1 VPVHPR
7 TALLDGKPVPVGAP
21 CATPQPVTGLQ
32 QQRPQPSQRALAG
45 DGDPGETAADDDD
58 VIALGHP
65 EVCKRTAVESGTDVV
80 GREAEVAAL
89 AEFLDARARL
99 PGVLLLQG
107 EAGIGKTTLWRH
119 GVGLAAERGYR
130 VLSCSGSSSEAQ
142 LSFVALGDL
151 LGEALQE
158 VLPALPAPQAK
169 GLAVALLVE
178 EAQGSSQDQRAIA
191 LAFVGALRLLAGSQ
205 PVAVAIDDIQW
216 LDRPSAVVLEFA
228 LRRLAGESVA
238 FLLTR
243 RQEEESALAPLD
255 LERAV
260 GEERLALL
268 PVGPLSLGALHRL
281 LSDRLDVVLSRP
293 KLRRLREL
301 SGGNPLFALELG
313 RALQRGAIR
322 LEAVEPLPGTLAS
335 VVRDR
340 LRLLPPDT
348 RVALRAASA
357 LAHPTLELVGNAIGG
372 GAAERLTPAIE
383 GHVVELD
390 REHIRFTHPLLASGI
405 YTEAPMAERRALHR
419 RLAELLPDSE
429 ERARHLALG
438 TERPDGEVAS
448 ALERAAGQAHDR
460 GALPA
465 AAELSE
471 LARRLTPA
479 ELDESRHRR
488 TVDAANFAWEAGE
501 TERGRQLLNE
511 ARSTAPPG
519 NRRAE
524 ILGWL
529 GNLEEYE
536 GDRRKAVELYREA
549 RDNATGDPRLRSRSE
564 EGLASALLL
573 LRRDLPAAAEHA
585 RAAVT
590 YAEEAGDR
598 TMEIAALQQLVLVD
612 ALTGGREWRAAV
624 ARGRELERHTGPV
637 QTAVSATFALAVV
650 LTWVDEF
657 PQACEHLLSLR
668 DQSEERAEES
678 ALPWTLAQLCWA
690 EFLAGRWDEADRHA
704 QEAIEMAVQA
714 DQEPQRLV
722 ALGVRGLVR
731 AARGDVD
738 EARADTETTLA
749 LAPEHGVMFA
759 TIVGACGLGLLE
771 LSLERFDA
779 VDHLLG
785 PLGNQL
791 EENGVREPG
800 SVRFVPDHIEALIA
814 LGRLDEAESLLE
826 TLERQATAVDRAS
839 ALAAAGRCRGLVAA
853 ARGDLQG
860 ALAALETALVE
871 HGRVSTPFEEA
882 RTRLALGVTRRRA
895 RMKRPAREVLE
906 QALASFEQLG
916 ARLWADKA
924 RADLARIGG
933 RPATTGE
940 LTATESRIA
949 ALAAEGRSN
958 KEIAAA
964 LYVTPKTVETHLSRI
979 YRKVGVRSR
988 TQLARQLSADAEA
1001 PKL

>member
-1 VPVHPR
+1 M
-7 TALLDGKPVPVGAP
+7 
-21 CATPQPVTGLQ
+21 
-32 QQRPQPSQRALAG
+32 
-45 DGDPGETAADDDD
+45 
-58 VIALGHP
+58 
-65 EVCKRTAVESGTDVV
+65 ESGTDVV
-80 GREAEVAAL
+80 GREEEVATL
-89 AEFLDARARL
+89 VDFLDGRARL
-99 PGVLLLQG
+99 PGVLLLEG
-107 EAGIGKTTLWRH
+107 EAGVGKTTLWRH
-119 GVGLAAERGYR
+119 GVELAAERGYR
-130 VLSCSGSSSEAQ
+130 VLSCSGSSSETQ

-158 VLPALPAPQAK
+158 VLPGLPTPQAK
-169 GLAVALLVE
+169 ALAVALLVE
-178 EAQGSSQDQRAIA
+178 EAEGSSQDQRAIA
-191 LAFVGALRLLAGSQ
+191 LAFVGALRLLALSQ
-205 PVAVAIDDIQW
+205 PVAVAIDDVQW
-216 LDRPSAVVLEFA
+216 LDRPSAFVLEFA
-228 LRRLAGESVA
+228 LRRLRGEAVA

-243 RQEEESALAPLD
+243 RQEESTVAPFD

-281 LSDRLDVVLSRP
+281 LSDRLDVGLSRP

-313 RALQRGAIR
+313 RAFHRGAIR
-322 LEAVEPLPGTLAS
+322 FEAAEPLPGTLAS

-340 LRLLPPDT
+340 LMQLPSATRAALL
-348 RVALRAASA
+348 AASA
-357 LAHPTLELVGNAIGG
+357 VSQPTLELLDRAVGG
-372 GAAERLTPAIE
+372 GAADLLEPAIQ
-383 GHVVELD
+383 GHVIELD
-390 REHIRFTHPLLASGI
+390 RDRISFIHPLLASGI
-405 YTEAPMAERRALHR
+405 YADAAPAERRGLHR
-419 RLAELLPDSE
+419 RLAELVTDPE

-438 TERPDGEVAS
+438 AEGPDADVAA
-448 ALERAAGQAHDR
+448 ALERAAHQAHDR

-479 ELDESRHRR
+479 EMDKSRHRR
-488 TVDAANFAWEAGE
+488 TVDSANFAWEAGE
-501 TERGRQLLNE
+501 TERARQLLNE

-536 GDRRKAVELYREA
+536 GDRRRAVELYREA
-549 RDNATGDPRLRSRSE
+549 RDNAAGDPRLRSRSE

-657 PQACEHLLSLR
+657 PQACEHLISLR

-678 ALPWTLAQLCWA
+678 ALPWILAQLCWG
-690 EFLAGRWDEADRHA
+690 EFLAGRWDDAGRHA
-704 QEAIEMAVQA
+704 QEGIEMAVQA

-731 AARGDVD
+731 AARGDV
-738 EARADTETTLA
+738 EGARADTETTLA

-771 LSLERFDA
+771 LSLERFEA
-779 VDHLLG
+779 ADHLLG
-785 PLGNQL
+785 PLGERL
-791 EENGVREPG
+791 EEGGVREPG
-800 SVRFVPDHIEALIA
+800 SVRFVPDHIEALIG

-826 TLERQATAVDRAS
+826 TLERQAAAVDRAS
-839 ALAAAGRCRGLVAA
+839 ALAAAGRCRGLLAA

-860 ALAALETALVE
+860 ALLLLQNALVE
-871 HGRVSTPFEEA
+871 QGRVSMPFEEA
-882 RTRLALGVTRRRA
+882 RTLLALGVTRRRA
-895 RMKRPAREVLE
+895 RMKRPAREALE
-906 QALASFEQLG
+906 QALAIFEQLG
-916 ARLWADKA
+916 ARLWVDKA
-924 RADLARIGG
+924 RAELARISG
-933 RPATTGE
+933 RPAPTGE
-940 LTATESRIA
+940 LTETERRIA

-958 KEIAAA
+958 KEIAVA
-964 LYVTPKTVETHLSRI
+964 LYVTPKTVETQLSRI

>member
-1 VPVHPR
+1 M
-7 TALLDGKPVPVGAP
+7 
-21 CATPQPVTGLQ
+21 
-32 QQRPQPSQRALAG
+32 
-45 DGDPGETAADDDD
+45 
-58 VIALGHP
+58 
-65 EVCKRTAVESGTDVV
+65 ESGTDVV
-80 GREAEVAAL
+80 GREEEVAAL
-89 AEFLDARARL
+89 AEFLDARTRL
-99 PGVLLLQG
+99 PGVLLLEG
-107 EAGIGKTTLWRH
+107 EAGIGKTTLWRR
-119 GVGLAAERGYR
+119 GVELAAERGYR
-130 VLSCSGSSSEAQ
+130 LLSCKGSSSEAQ

-151 LGEALQE
+151 LADELQE
-158 VLPALPAPQAK
+158 VLPALPTPQAK

-178 EAQGSSQDQRAIA
+178 EAEGSSQDQRAIA
-191 LAFVGALRLLAGSQ
+191 LAFVGALRLLARSQ
-205 PVAVAIDDIQW
+205 PVAVAIDDLQW
-216 LDRPSAVVLEFA
+216 LDRPSAFVLEFA
-228 LRRLAGESVA
+228 LRRLRGEAVA

-243 RQEEESALAPLD
+243 RQEENALNPFD

-281 LSDRLDVVLSRP
+281 LSDRLDLGLSRP

-313 RALQRGAIR
+313 RAVHRGAIR
-322 LEAVEPLPGTLAS
+322 LEPGEPLPGTLAS

-340 LRLLPPDT
+340 LLLLPRDT
-348 RVALRAASA
+348 RAALLAASA
-357 LAHPTLELVGNAIGG
+357 VSQPTLELLDRAVGG
-372 GAAERLTPAIE
+372 GAADRMEPAIQ
-383 GHVVELD
+383 GHVIELD
-390 REHIRFTHPLLASGI
+390 RGRIQFTHPLLASGI
-405 YTEAPMAERRALHR
+405 YAEAAPAERRGLHR
-419 RLAELLPDSE
+419 RLAELVTDPE
-429 ERARHLALG
+429 ERARQLALG
-438 TERPDGEVAS
+438 AEGPDPDVAA
-448 ALERAAGQAHDR
+448 ALERAAHQAHER

-465 AAELSE
+465 AAELAE
-471 LARRLTPA
+471 LARRLTPS
-479 ELDESRHRR
+479 EMEESRHRR
-488 TVDAANFAWEAGE
+488 TLDAANFAWEAGE
-501 TERGRQLLNE
+501 TERARQLLND

-519 NRRAE
+519 SRRAE

-536 GDRRKAVELYREA
+536 GDRRRAVELYREA
-549 RDNATGDPRLRSRSE
+549 RDNAAGDPRLRSRSE

-650 LTWVDEF
+650 QSWVDEF

-678 ALPWTLAQLCWA
+678 ALPWTLAQLCWV
-690 EFLAGRWDEADRHA
+690 EFLAGRWDEAERHA
-704 QEAIEMAVQA
+704 QDGIEMAVQA

-738 EARADTETTLA
+738 GARADAETTLA
-749 LAPEHGVMFA
+749 LAPERGVMFA

-785 PLGNQL
+785 PLGDRL
-791 EENGVREPG
+791 EQGGVREPG
-800 SVRFVPDHIEALIA
+800 SVRFVPDHIEALIG
-814 LGRLDEAESLLE
+814 LGRLDEAASLLE
-826 TLERQATAVDRAS
+826 TLERQAAAVDRAS
-839 ALAAAGRCRGLVAA
+839 ALAAAGRCRGLLAA

-860 ALAALETALVE
+860 ALVLLQNALVE
-871 HGRVSTPFEEA
+871 HERVPTPFEEA
-882 RTRLALGVTRRRA
+882 RTLLALGVTRRRA
-895 RMKRPAREVLE
+895 RIKRPAREALE
-906 QALASFEQLG
+906 QALAIFEQLG

-924 RADLARIGG
+924 RAELARISG
-933 RPATTGE
+933 RPAPTGE
-940 LTATESRIA
+940 LTETERRIA

-964 LYVTPKTVETHLSRI
+964 LYVTPKTVETQLSRI

>member
-1 VPVHPR
+1 M
-7 TALLDGKPVPVGAP
+7 
-21 CATPQPVTGLQ
+21 
-32 QQRPQPSQRALAG
+32 
-45 DGDPGETAADDDD
+45 
-58 VIALGHP
+58 
-65 EVCKRTAVESGTDVV
+65 ESGTDVV
-80 GREAEVAAL
+80 GREEEVAAL

-99 PGVLLLQG
+99 PGVLLLEG

-119 GVGLAAERGYR
+119 GVALASERGYR

-151 LGEALQE
+151 LGDALQE
-158 VLPALPAPQAK
+158 VLPTLPSPQARA
-169 GLAVALLVE
+169 LAVALLLE
-178 EAQGSSQDQRAIA
+178 DAHGSPPDQRAIA
-191 LAFVGALRLLAGSQ
+191 LGFTEALRELARSR
-205 PVAVAIDDIQW
+205 PVAVAIDDLQW
-216 LDRPSAVVLEFA
+216 LDRPSAFVLEFA
-228 LRRLAGESVA
+228 LRRLRGEAVA

-243 RQEEESALAPLD
+243 RQEKEGALAPFD

-260 GEERLALL
+260 GEERLALQ

-281 LSDRLDVVLSRP
+281 LSDRLDVVMSRP

-313 RALQRGAIR
+313 RAVQRGAIR
-322 LEAVEPLPGTLAS
+322 LEAVEPLPRTLAS

-340 LRLLPPDT
+340 LMLLPPDT
-348 RVALRAASA
+348 QVALRAASA
-357 LAHPTLELVGNAIGG
+357 LSHPTLELVSRAVGG
-372 GAAERLTPAIE
+372 GAADRLAPAIE
-383 GHVVELD
+383 GHVVEVD

-405 YTEAPMAERRALHR
+405 YTHATMAERRALHR

-438 TERPDGEVAS
+438 AEGPDGDVAS
-448 ALERAAGQAHDR
+448 ALERAARQAHDR

-479 ELDESRHRR
+479 EMDESRHRR

-501 TERGRQLLNE
+501 TERARQLLNE

-519 NRRAE
+519 SRRAE

-536 GDRRKAVELYREA
+536 GDRRRAVELYREA
-549 RDNATGDPRLRSRSE
+549 RANAAGDLRLQSRCE

-590 YAEEAGDR
+590 YAKEAGDVV
-598 TMEIAALQQLVLVD
+598 MEIAALQQLVLVD

-657 PQACEHLLSLR
+657 PQACEYLLSLR

-690 EFLAGRWDEADRHA
+690 EFLAGRWDEAGRHA
-704 QEAIEMAVQA
+704 QEGIEMAAQA

-731 AARGDVD
+731 AARGDV
-738 EARADTETTLA
+738 EGARADTETTLG
-749 LAPEHGVMFA
+749 LAPEHGVMLA

-785 PLGNQL
+785 PLGDRL
-791 EENGVREPG
+791 DDAGVREPG

-814 LGRLDEAESLLE
+814 LDRMPEAESLLE
-826 TLERQATAVDRAS
+826 TLERQAAAVDRAS
-839 ALAAAGRCRGLVAA
+839 AMAAAGRCRGLLAA

-860 ALAALETALVE
+860 ALVPLQNALVE
-871 HGRVSTPFEEA
+871 HERVSMPFEEA
-882 RTRLALGVTRRRA
+882 RTQLALGATRRRA
-895 RMKRPAREVLE
+895 RMKRPAREALE
-906 QALASFEQLG
+906 QALATFEQLG
-916 ARLWADKA
+916 ARLWADRA
-924 RADLARIGG
+924 RAELARVSG
-933 RPATTGE
+933 RRAATGE
-940 LTATESRIA
+940 LTETERRIA

-964 LYVTPKTVETHLSRI
+964 LYVTPKTVETQLTRI

-988 TQLARQLSADAEA
+988 TQLARQLSADAGA